1 MGEVVRKRRGIIHL
15 QSHEGRSALNM
26 LLVTA
31 SSVRQNKRLFSSRA
45 RGACGIQSMPLP
57 WQSCLLPYLLSNSSS
72 TLPAGSPA
80 EIRLLNQKALPWA
93 STTVPAVLLQVSQQ
107 YPTLHHVDIPSQERE
122 RPEVEKCLRK
132 LSPYQQPTAH
142 NPRCPAKCP
151 VVAGIL

>member
-72 TLPAGSPA
+72 TLPPGSHA

-107 YPTLHHVDIPSQERE
+107 YPTLHHVDIPSQEC
-122 RPEVEKCLRK
+122 VGKGLR
-132 LSPYQQPTAH
+132 LRSVLESLLRTNNLPLITPDALQSAP
-142 NPRCPAKCP
+142 
-151 VVAGIL
+151 